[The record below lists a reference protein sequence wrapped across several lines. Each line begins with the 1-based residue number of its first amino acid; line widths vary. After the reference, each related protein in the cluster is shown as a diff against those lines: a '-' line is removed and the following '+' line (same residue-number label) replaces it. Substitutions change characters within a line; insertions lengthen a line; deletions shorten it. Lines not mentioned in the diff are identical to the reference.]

1 MRVPQEQHIA
11 ILRRSGVAAG
21 ESDDVIRAA
30 RSRAA
35 VDGSVLLRVRL
46 ARDRSGV
53 DVLPT
58 ASVATGAAVAT
69 LAPVR
74 AIER

>member
-1 MRVPQEQHIA
+1 V
-11 ILRRSGVAAG
+11 RRFLEASGVAAA
-21 ESDDVIRAA
+21 EIDDVLRTA
-30 RSRAA
+30 RRRTA

-58 ASVATGAAVAT
+58 SSVATGAAVAT